1 MLDVICILCLYFVFM
16 LNLFGIEM
24 FFIFKVATVI
34 SIAKLSVS
42 AIKLIQGGTIHN
54 TENMPLF
61 WENSFKIIIC
71 VTSSMTCLMF
81 TAFASWKI
89 KLIFIG
95 FFSILITLSFV
106 LKASH
111 FKVTLLV
118 LLTSAYGIILAK
130 WYQANPLEGRFG
142 DNSFWESIGI
152 VLSSVVLLF
161 STYALT
167 KNRVKIEE

>member
-42 AIKLIQGGTIHN
+42 AIKLIQGETIHN

-61 WENSFKIIIC
+61 WKNSFKIIIC

-89 KLIFIG
+89 KLIFLL
-95 FFSILITLSFV
+95 FFSVIMLLTFL
-106 LKASH
+106 LKNSH
-111 FKVTLLV
+111 FKAV
-118 LLTSAYGIILAK
+118 LLILISSAYGIILAK

-142 DNSFWESIGI
+142 DSGFLDSFGI
-152 VLSSVVLLF
+152 VLSVIFLLLPI
-161 STYALT
+161 YILT
-167 KNRVKIEE
+167 SNQVKSEE